1 MDERGG
7 PLKQKVLSIVSGRP
21 FLILISVLYLF
32 TFFLSAYFSN
42 RWGYYQFF
50 FSINFIL
57 YLGLVLSLS
66 RSEITA
72 DLLKKRWSLI
82 PLFLIPFILQLF
94 LLMFEPSFS
103 QDIMRLQFR
112 GEALMDGL
120 VPYEEFEI
128 NKPPLY
134 IWMVSLISHI
144 LGPDQLSFRLVFI
157 IFNSLIPPIM
167 WSIGK
172 LRTSPIPGIGWGLG
186 AAAYALWPV
195 ALIETGIAGHFDPVV
210 ATLVL
215 LSFLFLSKSSNL
227 ISGIFLGAGFALK
240 MFPIILTPFFFFT
253 IKKWKGRSMFFLGFF
268 IVPVLSA
275 LPFIIR
281 DPSGIVGYLIYQSS
295 GWGSSN
301 SFQYILDLLFK
312 EMGLME
318 GFSFLLATLLLI
330 IGTILLIS
338 RGMGKHTHIIMITL
352 SILSIIPLGYFLSI
366 LLIGSKGPSLIIG
379 IIPITLT
386 ISSMTICILIW
397 TRKKE
402 NNIPNFFRIKE
413 IMSWSMDSKNLTNL
427 SALALILLLL
437 TSAQFHP
444 WYLIWIAPF
453 AIAASPRI
461 GWTFLIMSGPLHF
474 NSYPPWD
481 MGGMF

>member
-7 PLKQKVLSIVSGRP
+7 PLKQKVLSIVSKRS
-21 FLILISVLYLF
+21 FLVLISIFYLF

-42 RWGYYQFF
+42 RWGYYQLF

-72 DLLKKRWSLI
+72 DLLKKKWSFI

-112 GEALMDGL
+112 GEALLDGL
-120 VPYEEFEI
+120 TPYEDFEI

-134 IWMVSLISHI
+134 IWMVASISHL
-144 LGPDQLSFRLVFI
+144 LGPDPLSFRLVFI

-172 LRTSPIPGIGWGLG
+172 IRTSPMGIGWDLG

-281 DPSGIVGYLIYQSS
+281 DPSGIFGYLIYQSS

-301 SFQYILDLLFK
+301 SFQFILDILFN
-312 EMGLME
+312 EIGLME
-318 GFSFLLATLLLI
+318 GLSFLLATLLLI

-338 RGMGKHTHIIMITL
+338 RGKGKHSHVIMIAL

-366 LLIGSKGPSLIIG
+366 LLIGTKGPLLILG
-379 IIPITLT
+379 ILPITLT
-386 ISSMTICILIW
+386 ISSIIFSILLW
-397 TRKKE
+397 SRKRE
-402 NNIPNFFRIKE
+402 NNIPNIFRIKE
-413 IMSWSMDSKNLTNL
+413 ILTWSMDSKNLTGL
-427 SALALILLLL
+427 SALALILLLI